1 MNEDREVFTLM
12 FVTITFTTV
21 IEIIVIKID
30 ESLNFVV
37 KIKL

>member
-21 IEIIVIKID
+21 IINQSI
-30 ESLNFVV
+30 FVTFG
-37 KIKL
+37 